1 LRVLP
6 VSLAVLLSPGCGR
19 IMVTPGDGASQVPSV
34 TVMSIPSPS
43 ASVTL
48 APTPVPCG
56 NLPPRRPVSAT
67 ASVRLD
73 TPLPGDLDGEPPRT
87 IDSGK

>member
-1 LRVLP
+1 MLI
-6 VSLAVLLSPGCGR
+6 VLLSPGCGR

-43 ASVTL
+43 ASGTL
-48 APTPVPCG
+48 APTPVPSG
-56 NLPPRRPVSAT
+56 NLPPGRPVADT
-67 ASVRLD
+67 ALVRSG
-73 TPLPGDLDGEPPRT
+73 TPLLGDPDGKPPRT